1 VARPLFHALVGAS
14 RFGLLLGLALW
25 LGLGVALCLQLSLFA
40 RRTGG
45 APTAELAGALLR
57 RLEISLLLAM
67 ILVIAGLLARV
78 IIDRAAPPTTL
89 VAPIAAMVLSR
100 LLAALAVSPSLRVL
114 HARLGSSDE
123 ADAAAPASPP
133 AAATTAERSAFGRLE
148 SARRLLVT
156 LEVCLALYA
165 IYAIA

>member
-25 LGLGVALCLQLSLFA
+25 LGLGVALCLQLPLFA

-45 APTAELAGALLR
+45 APAAALAAALLR
-57 RLEISLLLAM
+57 RLELLLMVAV
-67 ILVIAGLLARV
+67 VIVVAGLVARV

-89 VAPIAAMVLSR
+89 VAPVAAMVLSR
-100 LLAALAVSPSLRVL
+100 LLAAFAVSPSLRAL
-114 HARLGSSDE
+114 HARLGPD
-123 ADAAAPASPP
+123 DAVEAAPAG
-133 AAATTAERSAFGRLE
+133 ATPAERSAFGRLE
-148 SARRLLVT
+148 AARRLLVT

>member
-25 LGLGVALCLQLSLFA
+25 LGLGVALCLQLPLFA
-40 RRTGG
+40 RRSGG
-45 APTAELAGALLR
+45 APTAALATALLR
-57 RLEISLLLAM
+57 RLERTVLLAM
-67 ILVIAGLLARV
+67 ILVIAGLVARV

-114 HARLGSSDE
+114 HARVGSVDGDSE
-123 ADAAAPASPP
+123 PAP
-133 AAATTAERSAFGRLE
+133 AAATPAERSAFGRLD